1 MALSLMEIAMN
12 VAHFPVYRVPAVR
25 RDAILRARWDRALVE
40 RFTRV
45 ARAQGQTSAEVLRAL
60 ALSYIASA
68 ERPD

>member
-1 MALSLMEIAMN
+1 MN
-12 VAHFPVYRVPAVR
+12 VAHFPVYHLPAVR

-45 ARAQGQTSAEVLRAL
+45 ARAQGQSPAEVLRAL
-60 ALSYIASA
+60 ALGYLVQA